1 MMTRQQLK
9 TGLLPRHI
17 QMMAIGGMIGTG
29 IFKGSSETISL
40 AGPGVVFA
48 YLTGG
53 LLLFVVMS
61 AMAEMASVY
70 PSLDIRKL
78 IHKAFGHRASF
89 IIGWLYWINW
99 VLVMAVEIVAA
110 GAFLQFWF
118 SSIPLWILSLL
129 VGAGLILLN
138 VTNVKN
144 YGELEFWLA
153 GIKVVCLIGFIL
165 LGGYLLFGSSTG
177 STSSLAN
184 YTAHG
189 GFLPNGWSGV
199 FTSLLVV
206 LFSYGGAE
214 LIGVTIAE
222 TKDAPRVLPKVV
234 KGVVWRV
241 VLFYVLPLLIICGL
255 VPWDELGHSNSPFV
269 QVLSA
274 FGLSNAAHVMNFIML
289 TAVISA
295 ANSGMY
301 VTTRLLYSLASD
313 GQAHKAFTRL
323 TRQGVPVFG
332 LLVSS
337 LCLFIGALAAYLTPA
352 NVFKYLMGIPGFVTL
367 LMWIAICLTQIKLR
381 KSYTQ
386 LPQFH
391 VRLFPYSTY
400 VTVAILFTILVIIL
414 TDPNNL
420 ISSVVCFGVSF
431 ILVLLAMSRKNKG
444 FSNQL

>member
-1 MMTRQQLK
+1 MMSKQQLQ
-9 TGLLPRHI
+9 TGLLPRHV

-40 AGPGVVFA
+40 AGPGVVLA
-48 YLTGG
+48 YLLGG

-61 AMAEMASVY
+61 ALAEMASVY

-78 IHKAFGHRASF
+78 IQKAFGPQVSF

-118 SSIPLWILSLL
+118 PSAPLWILSLF
-129 VGAGLILLN
+129 VGIGLILLN
-138 VTNVKN
+138 FTHVKN

-153 GIKVVCLIGFIL
+153 GVKVVSLIGFIL
-165 LGGYLLFGSSTG
+165 LGGYLLFGSSTVT
-177 STSSLAN
+177 TSPFEN
-184 YTAHG
+184 YTSHG

-199 FTSLLVV
+199 LTSLLVV

-222 TKDAPRVLPKVV
+222 TKDAERVLPKVI
-234 KGVVWRV
+234 KGVMWRV
-241 VLFYVLPLLIICGL
+241 ILFYMLPLLIICGL
-255 VPWDELGHSNSPFV
+255 VPWDELGHVNSPFV

-274 FGLSNAAHVMNFIML
+274 FGLTNAAHIMNFIML

-323 TRQGVPVFG
+323 NNQGVPVFG
-332 LLVSS
+332 LLISS
-337 LCLFIGALAAYLTPA
+337 VCLFIGALAAYLTPST
-352 NVFKYLMGIPGFVTL
+352 VFQYLMGIPGFVAL
-367 LMWIAICLTQIKLR
+367 LMWIAICFAQIKLR
-381 KSYTQ
+381 KSYPQ
-386 LPQFH
+386 LPGFY

-400 VTVAILFTILVIIL
+400 VTLAALLAIMLIILF
-414 TDPNNL
+414 DPKNL
-420 ISSVVCFGVSF
+420 ISSVVCIVVLITLVSF
-431 ILVLLAMSRKNKG
+431 AFARKGTAIPSK
-444 FSNQL
+444 S